1 MKACSVCSADTP
13 TCNNCHDRHR
23 DHVPTSWSLAHALRF
38 EDLGATVSAT
48 LPLPPG
54 ASPEALRVSGG
65 ADYLDVKLQGA
76 DAPLLSVLQLYATI
90 DPDRTEVIA
99 DGAASEVSVTL
110 HKLDPGAFWPG
121 LEAVEAPPEEEQAL
135 SSLLPRARLLAV
147 SQGLCSSGG
156 ALRRCLLSQ
165 PCKGIHAGLQH
176 E

>member
-1 MKACSVCSADTP
+1 M
-13 TCNNCHDRHR
+13 
-23 DHVPTSWSLAHALRF
+23 
-38 EDLGATVSAT
+38 SAT

-54 ASPEALRVSGG
+54 ARPEALRVSGG

-121 LEAVEAPPEEEQAL
+121 LEAVEAPPEEEQAR